1 VTRPI
6 AAHPLERDMAL
17 LEARPPNPWRK
28 PLAGARAVE
37 IKAAAGLA
45 FLPAEIGARAGEPLA
60 LTFRNPD
67 VVPHN
72 FVLVAPG
79 SLASVGEAANRLVA
93 DPRAV
98 LRHYVPESDKVVV
111 WTDIVE
117 PGGSQTIHFEAPR
130 TPGRYP
136 YLCSFPGHWMVM
148 NGVLVVGDGPNP
160 AATGKGLPPA
170 APPQPPASPRATSG
184 AK

>member
-1 VTRPI
+1 
-6 AAHPLERDMAL
+6 
-17 LEARPPNPWRK
+17 
-28 PLAGARAVE
+28 
-37 IKAAAGLA
+37 
-45 FLPAEIGARAGEPLA
+45 
-60 LTFRNPD
+60 
-67 VVPHN
+67 
-72 FVLVAPG
+72 
-79 SLASVGEAANRLVA
+79 VGEAANRLVA

-98 LRHYVPESDKVVV
+98 LRHYVPESDKVVA

-148 NGVLVVGDGPNP
+148 NGVLVVDDGPNP
-160 AATGKGLPPA
+160 AGAAPPPA